1 MRIIPTAGFLLGIVS
16 ALAGCDRAAPAPAI
30 ALTPNPS
37 SGLVDELARDPDR
50 LKELRRLCVEERD
63 QVEEEL
69 CAASALAARKV
80 FMGDSK
86 PRYMPIPMFPRNPP
100 P

>member
-1 MRIIPTAGFLLGIVS
+1 MRMIATASLLVGMAG
-16 ALAGCDRAAPAPAI
+16 ALSGCDREVPTPAI
-30 ALTPNPS
+30 ASTPKPS
-37 SGLVDELARDPDR
+37 SELVDELARDPER
-50 LKELRRLCVEERD
+50 LKELRRLCVEERE

-80 FMGDSK
+80 FMGESK
-86 PRYMPIPMFPRNPP
+86 PRFMPIPMFPRNPP

>member
-1 MRIIPTAGFLLGIVS
+1 MRMIPIVGLLLGAMSGCDQTVPAS
-16 ALAGCDRAAPAPAI
+16 ALPP
-30 ALTPNPS
+30 TSKPS
-37 SGLVDELARDPDR
+37 SELVDELARDPER

-80 FMGDSK
+80 FMGESK
-86 PRYMPIPMFPRNPP
+86 PRFMPIPMFPRNPP